1 MTDPAGLELLAERLE
16 KLPEYFR
23 ELFSR
28 DWPVPRECSRIVATG
43 LGSSEAHARY
53 LVSLC
58 QRFTSV
64 SARFVPLADFVRRPK
79 FHSESLA
86 VFSQGLS
93 QNTRLVFQSR
103 TQFDRTI
110 LFSAAS
116 LDALVASG
124 KPDRA
129 ELFSALIAEGAE
141 MVRFP
146 LAEEYTILVRV
157 IGPACGFLAA
167 RLWAQ
172 GLTGQRLPPL
182 DEPSWNQWVSCLC
195 PPVDWFIQNAELL
208 SNGFV
213 ILAPGLVVESGYN
226 LVSKFVEGLFW
237 PAPTLLDYLSFA
249 HGPFQQ
255 LAARPRPV
263 VLLVGDSPEDRDLA
277 DRASQMCRSIRI
289 PTVEIPLPGCPSVAP
304 ILAEFLLN
312 PILLALALH
321 LRINQRDW
329 PGKGLDSP
337 LYAYP

>member
-1 MTDPAGLELLAERLE
+1 MTDPAGLELLAERVG
-16 KLPEYFR
+16 KLPDYFR
-23 ELFSR
+23 VLLSR
-28 DWPVPRECSRIVATG
+28 DGPATRTCSRIVATG

-64 SARFVPLADFVRRPK
+64 SARFAPLADFIHPPTASR
-79 FHSESLA
+79 ESL
-86 VFSQGLS
+86 VIFSQGLS
-93 QNTRLVFQSR
+93 QNTRLVFRSR
-103 TQFDRTI
+103 TQFNQTI
-110 LFSAAS
+110 LFTAAS
-116 LDALVASG
+116 PEGLVASG

-129 ELFSALIAEGAE
+129 ELLSALKVEGAE
-141 MVRFP
+141 VIRFP
-146 LAEEYTILVRV
+146 LEDEYTILVRV

-172 GLTGQRLPPL
+172 GLPGFRLPPL
-182 DEPSWNQWVSCLC
+182 DEPSWNNWSSRLS
-195 PPVDWFIQNAELL
+195 PPVDWFIQNAGAL

-213 ILAPGLVVESGYN
+213 ILAPGVVVESGYN

-277 DRASQMCRSIRI
+277 DRASRMCRSIRI

-304 ILAEFLLN
+304 ILAEFLWN
-312 PILLALALH
+312 PILVALALQ
-321 LRINQRDW
+321 LGVNQRDW